1 MLQIDVTNGGTASPG
16 TQSLLGVR
24 GGNSMP
30 SPIFATPGMVTGNH
44 PQMGDSPNRAWT
56 AAVSDG
62 GVVLKLSRKAAAF
75 GKLRTRYG
83 LPNAI
88 RATGL
93 PVANS
98 ASSMRGKSPP
108 SATSPR

>member
-1 MLQIDVTNGGTASPG
+1 
-16 TQSLLGVR
+16 
-24 GGNSMP
+24 MP
-30 SPIFATPGMVTGNH
+30 SPIFATPGMVTGVC
-44 PQMGDSPNRAWT
+44 PRMADSPNSACT

-62 GVVLKLSRKAAAF
+62 GTVLKVSRKAAAL

-83 LPNAI
+83 LPSAI

-98 ASSMRGKSPP
+98 ASSRRGKSPP